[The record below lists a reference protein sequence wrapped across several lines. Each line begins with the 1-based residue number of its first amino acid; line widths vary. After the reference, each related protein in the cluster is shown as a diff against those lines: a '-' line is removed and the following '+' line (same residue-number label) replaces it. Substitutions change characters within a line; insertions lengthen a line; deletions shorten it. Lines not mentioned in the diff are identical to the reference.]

1 MHFKKVALE
10 EAMKAMANGST
21 AYRLDAITGRA
32 QVCSLLNATAFC
44 VEDSCERREESSERV
59 SELENHVEK
68 LKAQLSTMQQVHDSM
83 AKQEQQDLDTIG
95 ELTERVDQ
103 LKEENESLNKR
114 ITDLLAQ
121 LARKKQDDGK
131 PIEKLAPLV
140 EPHTV
145 KISNDTYENV
155 EVIPSNVP
163 PVWNLEE
170 AWNMHK
176 KDGAGYEKIARH
188 YGITGVTVKSRFAK
202 AGLL

>member
-1 MHFKKVALE
+1 MHYKKVSLDDALL
-10 EAMKAMANGST
+10 AMVSQANV
-21 AYRLDAITGRA
+21 YRLEKVTKHA
-32 QVCSLLNATAFC
+32 QLGSLLNATAFC
-44 VEDSCERREESSERV
+44 VEDSCEHREESSERV

-83 AKQEQQDLDTIG
+83 AKQEQQDIDTIG

-103 LKEENESLNKR
+103 LKEENENLNKR

-121 LARKKQDDGK
+121 LARTKQEDGK

-145 KISNDTYENV
+145 VISNDTYENV

-170 AWNMHK
+170 AWKMHK